1 LLQQKIIE
9 STAKPHIDQHIKQ
22 WLLQRQTLL
31 VLYSQVCVTDKK
43 EPEKLRIFC
52 QTLMDYLSTGHFQMF
67 EKIAEVDLKRN
78 PQSGGLDSDLLSKIS
93 VTTDIALDFNDKYTE
108 MDNLEELSLDLS
120 HLGENLAHRMDWEDK
135 LIKSYIQ
142 AAC

>member
-1 LLQQKIIE
+1 
-9 STAKPHIDQHIKQ
+9 
-22 WLLQRQTLL
+22 
-31 VLYSQVCVTDKK
+31 
-43 EPEKLRIFC
+43 
-52 QTLMDYLSTGHFQMF
+52 MF

>member
-31 VLYSQVCVTDKK
+31 VLYSQVCVANKK
-43 EPEKLRIFC
+43 APEKLRAFC

-78 PQSGGLDSDLLSKIS
+78 PQSKGLDSDLLSKIS

-108 MDNLEELSLDLS
+108 IDNLEELLLDLS

-135 LIKSYIQ
+135 LINSYIQ